1 MNPSQL
7 PETEQTRLEKQL
19 RVLHY
24 APAPDLARGRAR
36 VLAEMQKRGAR
47 VTHLPRRVMVTFSMG
62 TAFAVMLLMV
72 VVAWTVQ
79 PANSTAVAMTRT
91 DTTQAET
98 FAPLALPGNAL
109 TPSLHADVRPQV
121 AQTPAPNIVPEP
133 PRSTNT
139 RATLELA
146 N

>member
-1 MNPSQL
+1 MNQPQL
-7 PETEQTRLEKQL
+7 SEAEQARLEKQL

-36 VLAEMQKRGAR
+36 VLAEMEKRRAR
-47 VTHLPRRVMVTFSMG
+47 VTQIPRRVMVTFSMG

-72 VVAWTVQ
+72 MAAWSVR
-79 PANSTAVAMTRT
+79 PAGATAVTFTRT
-91 DTTQAET
+91 DTTHAET
-98 FAPLALPGNAL
+98 FAPMALPGNAL
-109 TPSLHADVRPQV
+109 KPSLHADVSPRV
-121 AQTPAPNIVPEP
+121 SQTPAPNIVPEP